1 MEVHEYSA
9 DDFEHVILA
18 SQYTVRAEYL
28 TRVGNRRV
36 SVSVVKAPCA
46 ACAEW
51 IITQQLKADELVP
64 IRVTVVSD

>member
-28 TRVGNRRV
+28 TQIGNKRV
-36 SVSVVKAPCA
+36 SVSVVEAPCA
-46 ACAEW
+46 TCAEW
-51 IITQQLKADELVP
+51 IVIRQLRADGLQP
-64 IRVTVVSD
+64 IRVTVSA